1 MTVKDALLIAE
12 DEPDLCEQLVEL
24 LSPLGCSILTAKD
37 GKEMLTKA
45 EDASNGIVAIL
56 SDIKMPIMTGL
67 DVLRELRLKKI
78 ETPIV
83 FLTGYS
89 SKDLVVEALRLGA
102 MDFME
107 KPFDYDELKSVVLQA
122 LDIGVQLKNIDHEV
136 SSMAKKYQIPEKD
149 MAEFNSIQ
157 RTLLIM
163 KIKNHVQLKKK
174 VS

>member
-1 MTVKDALLIAE
+1 MTTKDSLLIAE
-12 DEPDLCEQLVEL
+12 DEPDLSEQLVEL
-24 LSPLGCSILTAKD
+24 LSPLGFAVLTAKD

-45 EDASNGIVAIL
+45 SDSSNGIIAIL
-56 SDIKMPIMTGL
+56 SDIKMPVMTGL

-102 MDFME
+102 MDFIE
-107 KPFDYDELKSVVLQA
+107 KPFDYDELKAIVQQA
-122 LDIGVQLKNIDHEV
+122 LDIGLQLKNLDQEV
-136 SSMAKKYQIPEKD
+136 SALAKKYQIPEKD
-149 MAEFNSIQ
+149 ISEFNSIQ

-163 KIKNHVQLKKK
+163 KIKNHVQLKRKA
-174 VS
+174 S